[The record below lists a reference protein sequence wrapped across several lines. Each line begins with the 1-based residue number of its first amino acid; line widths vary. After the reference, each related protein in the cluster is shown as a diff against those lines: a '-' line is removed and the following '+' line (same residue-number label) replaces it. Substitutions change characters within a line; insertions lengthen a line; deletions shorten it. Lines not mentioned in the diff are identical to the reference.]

1 MLALDCAT
9 QSYDWG
15 SADAIPGFLRRDA
28 DGRRVAE
35 VWVGTHPLG
44 TAQVVDASGARRPLT
59 EVSGELGFM
68 LKVLAADRPLS
79 IQVHPDATRAAA
91 GFAAEEAAGIA
102 IDAPERVFKDP
113 HPKPE
118 MVYALST
125 FDTLVGLRRT
135 SEIMRVLNA
144 LDHPLADEL
153 TASLVE
159 NSGFPG
165 IVRLIEGLLDAP
177 PAVDVVGEVALAC
190 QKALDAG
197 HDVKRAFETAVEL
210 AETNPGDVG
219 VIISLLMN
227 RLTLQAGEAA
237 YLATG
242 IIHAHLRGMCLEVM
256 VSSDNVLRAG
266 LTTKHVDPHGLVR
279 CLEEGTSRA
288 ARVEPIVFNYSTDV
302 FSPSDD
308 FALSVTQS
316 SPADPAGVVLPA
328 SGPRLLVCTGGEVAL
343 ANRRDEVLRLRRG
356 DVAYAD
362 AGDGELRVA
371 GTGEIAQAFVPT
383 TDTRGQLFDLL

>member
-1 MLALDCAT
+1 MLALTCPT

-15 SADAIPGFLRRDA
+15 STHAIPGFQRQEA

-44 TAQVVDASGARRPLT
+44 TARVRGSDGQERPLT

-79 IQVHPDATRAAA
+79 IQVHPDADRAAA
-91 GFAAEEAAGIA
+91 GFAAEEEAGVPL
-102 IDAPERVFKDP
+102 DAPHRVFKDP
-113 HPKPE
+113 FPKPE

-135 SEIMRVLNA
+135 SEIVRILETVE
-144 LDHPLADEL
+144 HPLTDGL
-153 TASLVE
+153 KDDLLDNT
-159 NSGFPG
+159 GFTG
-165 IVRLIEGLLDAP
+165 IVRLIEGLLADP
-177 PAVDVVGEVALAC
+177 PAPEVVTEVAAAC
-190 QKALDAG
+190 QKALDG
-197 HDVKRAFETAVEL
+197 GRDVKRAYETAVEL
-210 AETNPGDVG
+210 AESSPGDVG
-219 VIISLLMN
+219 VIISLLLN

-242 IIHAHLRGMCLEVM
+242 IIHAHLRGLCLEVM

-266 LTTKHVDPHGLVR
+266 LTTKHIDAPGLVR

-288 ARVEPIVFNYSTDV
+288 ARVEPMVFNYSTDV
-302 FSPSDD
+302 FSPCGD

-328 SGPRLLVCTGGEVAL
+328 SGARLLVCTGGEVAL
-343 ANRRDEVLRLRRG
+343 ANRRDEVLRLARG

-362 AGDGELRVA
+362 DSDGELRVA
-371 GTGEIAQAFVPT
+371 GTGEIAQAFVPAA
-383 TDTRGQLFDLL
+383 DARGQLFDLL

>member
-1 MLALDCAT
+1 MHALKCPT

-15 SADAIPGFLRRDA
+15 STHAIPGFQRQEA

-44 TAQVVDASGARRPLT
+44 TARVLDAAGQQRPLT

-79 IQVHPDATRAAA
+79 IQVHPDADRAAA
-91 GFAAEEAAGIA
+91 GFAAEEAAGVPL
-102 IDAPERVFKDP
+102 DAPHRVFKDP
-113 HPKPE
+113 FPKPE

-135 SEIMRVLNA
+135 SEIVRILETVE
-144 LDHPLADEL
+144 HPLTDGLLADL
-153 TASLVE
+153 LDNT
-159 NSGFPG
+159 GFTG
-165 IVRLIEGLLDAP
+165 IVRLIEGLLAAP
-177 PAVDVVGEVALAC
+177 PAADAVAEVAAAC
-190 QKALDAG
+190 QKALDG
-197 HDVKRAFETAVEL
+197 GRDVKRAYETAVEL
-210 AETNPGDVG
+210 AESSPGDVG
-219 VIISLLMN
+219 VIISLLLN

-242 IIHAHLRGMCLEVM
+242 IIHAHLRGLCLEVM

-266 LTTKHVDPHGLVR
+266 LTTKHIDAPGLVR

-288 ARVEPIVFNYSTDV
+288 ARVEPMVFNYSTDV
-302 FSPSDD
+302 FSPCGD

-328 SGPRLLVCTGGEVAL
+328 SGARLLVCTGGEVAL
-343 ANRRDEVLRLRRG
+343 ANRRDEVLRLGRG

-362 AGDGELRVA
+362 DSDGELRVA
-371 GTGEIAQAFVPT
+371 GTGEIAQAFVPA
-383 TDTRGQLFDLL
+383 TDARGQLFDLL

>member
-1 MLALDCAT
+1 VLALTCPT

-15 SADAIPGFLRRDA
+15 STHAIPGFQRQEA

-35 VWVGTHPLG
+35 VWIGTHPLG
-44 TAQVVDASGARRPLT
+44 TARVSDASGQEKLLT
-59 EVSGELGFM
+59 DVAGELGFM
-68 LKVLAADRPLS
+68 LKVLAAERPLS

-91 GFAAEEAAGIA
+91 GFAEEEAAGVA
-102 IDAPERVFKDP
+102 LDAPDRVFKDP
-113 HPKPE
+113 FPKPE

-135 SEIMRVLNA
+135 SEIMRILDA
-144 LDHPLADEL
+144 LDHPLTDQLMAG
-153 TASLVE
+153 LVE
-159 NSGFPG
+159 TTGFTG
-165 IVRLIEGLLDAP
+165 IVRLIEGLIASP
-177 PAVDVVGEVALAC
+177 PSPEAVTEVVAGC

-197 HDVKRAFETAVEL
+197 RDVKRAFETAVEL
-210 AETNPGDVG
+210 AEACPGDVG
-219 VIISLLMN
+219 VIVSLLLN
-227 RLTLQAGEAA
+227 RLTLQPGEAA

-242 IIHAHLRGMCLEVM
+242 IIHAHLRGLCLEVM

-266 LTTKHVDPHGLVR
+266 LTTKHIDAPGLVR

-302 FSPSDD
+302 FAPCDD

-316 SPADPAGVVLPA
+316 SPADPAGVALPA

-343 ANRRDEVLRLRRG
+343 ANRRDEVLRLGRG
-356 DVAYAD
+356 DVAFAD
-362 AGDGELRVA
+362 DSDGELRVA
-371 GTGEIAQAFVPT
+371 GTGEIAQAFVPGAGG
-383 TDTRGQLFDLL
+383 RGQLFDLI